1 MNLGKNVERNE
12 KPLKHE
18 KCSQRNTFILR
29 VLKKRKHSLQKF
41 PPPGNEN
48 KKSKKKKKQKMGKRK
63 MGTKSIC
70 LEREWGKKEKK
81 NEDCTKK
88 KHLI

>member
-48 KKSKKKKKQKMGKRK
+48 KKSKKNRCIFFCQEKIHISLKKCPKVVHE
-63 MGTKSIC
+63 IC
-70 LEREWGKKEKK
+70 TYR
-81 NEDCTKK
+81 
-88 KHLI
+88 